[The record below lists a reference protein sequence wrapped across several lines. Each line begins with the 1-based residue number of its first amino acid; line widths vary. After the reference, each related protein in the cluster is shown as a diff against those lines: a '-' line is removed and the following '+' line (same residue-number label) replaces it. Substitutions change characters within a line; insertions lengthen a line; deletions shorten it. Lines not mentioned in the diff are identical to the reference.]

1 MNVLV
6 RRRRLLA
13 ATLAIVGAGRAGPAL
28 AGSPLPAVTRI
39 RLGDDASRT
48 RVVLESDMPLEEVSV
63 EVIDGLVLDL
73 SFGAVAEVEMT
84 GVGRGLVEHWGFDSN
99 PKGARK
105 RPRLRLRL
113 SAPAEIGARFAL
125 PPTEGVPGHRYV
137 IDLVAA
143 RKSPVRTVVID
154 AGHGGHDT
162 GALGLTHREKDLTL
176 AAALALAAELRGTGV
191 YRVVLTRRDDTFI
204 ALSQRLVIAQAAQPD
219 LFLSMHADSSP
230 NAGVCGAS
238 AYTLSDS
245 GTARAARGVSRRAG
259 FLRTAA
265 PRQDDIDVDA
275 MLVDLGQRFARN
287 CSARF
292 ATGLLDRLGR
302 IGPLVSR
309 SHREAGFMVL
319 LSPEIPSVLLEMGFM
334 TSPMDE
340 RRLADPPRIAQMAA
354 AVRLAVDDY
363 FLAPRDAAS
372 RDFAALRSR

>member
-13 ATLAIVGAGRAGPAL
+13 VTLAIVGGGRAGRAM
-28 AGSPLPAVTRI
+28 AGAPLPAVTRI

-73 SFGAVAEVEMT
+73 SFGAVAEIEMT
-84 GVGRGLVEHWGFDSN
+84 GVGRGLVQHWDFDSN

-105 RPRLRLRL
+105 RPRLRLQL

-143 RKSPVRTVVID
+143 RKSPVRTIVID

-176 AAALALAAELRGTGV
+176 AAALALAAELRAAGV

-204 ALSQRLVIAQAAQPD
+204 ALSQRLVIAQAARPD
-219 LFLSMHADSSP
+219 LFLSMHADASP

-265 PRQDDIDVDA
+265 PRQDDLDVDA

-292 ATGLLDRLGR
+292 ATGLLDRLGK
-302 IGPLVSR
+302 IGPLVTR

-340 RRLADPPRIAQMAA
+340 RRLADPLRIAQMAA

-363 FLAPRDAAS
+363 FLAPRDVAS
-372 RDFAALRSR
+372 RDFATIRSR